1 MQIGL
6 YFHIPFCASKCYY
19 CDFLSLPK
27 REQQQSYVE
36 ALIKEIENT
45 SNQLPSDTTI
55 KSIFIGG
62 GTPTVLPPF
71 LLEKLMMAITSH
83 FKLEPFCEWT
93 IEANPGSIDEAK
105 MEVLK
110 KYPITRMSL
119 GLQST
124 HDTLLKRIGRIHTFK
139 EWEESIHLIRKHTNW
154 AINTDLMFALP
165 DQTLEDFKQTLETV
179 VAYDLDHLSVYALI
193 IEEGTLFGDQYENG
207 ELKEV
212 SEVLDRQMYHLAQTF
227 LKEKGYE
234 QYEISNWAKPGKVCQ
249 HNMVYWRCEPYL
261 GLGLGAHS
269 LYEGKRYYNEEDI
282 DYYIKC
288 QGDLKKIR
296 YEEEIITDRI
306 AMEEYVFLGLRLLEG
321 LSENAFEKQFGKS
334 IWEVYKAPLEKWIN
348 LGLLVHEGDR
358 IYLSSYGL
366 DVCNEVFSSFLQ

>member
-19 CDFLSLPK
+19 CDFLSLPR
-27 REQQQSYVE
+27 REQQENYVE

-45 SNQLPSDTTI
+45 SISLPSDTSI

-71 LLEKLMMAITSH
+71 LLERLMMAITSH
-83 FKLEPFCEWT
+83 FKIEPYCEWT

-124 HDTLLKRIGRIHTFK
+124 HDRLLKRIGRIHTFK
-139 EWEESIHLIRKHTNW
+139 EWEESIRLIRKHTKW

-165 DQTLEDFKQTLETV
+165 EQTLEDFKETLETV
-179 VAYDLDHLSVYALI
+179 AAYELDHISVYALI
-193 IEEGTLFGDQYENG
+193 IEEGTPFGELYEKG
-207 ELKEV
+207 ELKEAP
-212 SEVLDRQMYHLAQTF
+212 EVLDREMYHLAQTF
-227 LKEKGYE
+227 LSEKGYE

-282 DYYIKC
+282 NHYIDC
-288 QGDLKKIR
+288 QGDLNKIR
-296 YEEEIITDRI
+296 HEEENITNKI

-321 LSENAFEKQFGKS
+321 IDENAFEKQFGKS
-334 IWEVYKAPLEKWIN
+334 IWTVYKEPLQKWIN
-348 LGLLVHEGDR
+348 LGLLIHEENR
-358 IYLSSYGL
+358 IYLSHYGL
-366 DVCNEVFSSFLQ
+366 DVCNEIFTSFL